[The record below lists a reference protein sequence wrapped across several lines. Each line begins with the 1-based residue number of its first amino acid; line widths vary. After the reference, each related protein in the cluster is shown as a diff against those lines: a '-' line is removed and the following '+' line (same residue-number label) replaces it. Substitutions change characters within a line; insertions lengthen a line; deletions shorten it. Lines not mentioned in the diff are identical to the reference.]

1 MNVRT
6 NEGTIEDRS
15 PEPWH
20 ISRGVSVAQ
29 IITISTLAVMGIVAW
44 VNLTRDVEAGQ
55 EEQKKISQTTKENK
69 EDIQDIKINVAV
81 IKERQKVV
89 QELLRDILKEVKK

>member
-1 MNVRT
+1 M
-6 NEGTIEDRS
+6 
-15 PEPWH
+15 
-20 ISRGVSVAQ
+20 AQ